1 MSLAADIIIADDHP
15 LFRTALKGILSAHMP
30 LATFYEADDLLSLQ
44 TCVEEH
50 NHADLILLDLHMP
63 GAEGFSSIIFL
74 NSHYANIPIIIV
86 SAHEESDIMR
96 RGIDHGASGFLP
108 KSSSADDIIQAIK
121 TVLAGGVW
129 LPHHVSDDHGIV
141 DAELNAADAIGS
153 LTPKQFR
160 VASMVSQGLLNKQI
174 AYELCVTEAT
184 IKAHMT
190 EIFRKLNVHSRTQ
203 VVMIFSQLAL
213 SPVNS
218 SEPFNLKTPT

>member
-1 MSLAADIIIADDHP
+1 MSLTADIIIADDHP
-15 LFRTALKGILSAHMP
+15 LFRTALKGILASHMP
-30 LATFYEADDLLSLQ
+30 QATFYEAEDLLSLQ
-44 TCVEEH
+44 NCVEEH
-50 NHADLILLDLHMP
+50 KNADLILLDLHMP

-74 NSHYANIPIIIV
+74 NAHYANIPIIIV

-108 KSSSADDIIQAIK
+108 KSSSPEDITEAIK
-121 TVLAGGVW
+121 TVLEGGIW
-129 LPHHVSDDHGIV
+129 LPQHVSDDHGV
-141 DAELNAADAIGS
+141 ADAELNAADAIAT

-174 AYELCVTEAT
+174 AFELNVTEAT
-184 IKAHMT
+184 VKAHMT
-190 EIFRKLNVHSRTQ
+190 EIFRKLSVHSRTQ

-218 SEPFNLKTPT
+218 SEEFH